1 MAKLTYY
8 TNYQDLKKSQKLM
21 ETQQHDLPADN
32 EFKEFINLLTKHRI
46 SKEHS
51 RINKGFNPSA
61 NGK

>member
-8 TNYQDLKKSQKLM
+8 TNYQDLKKSQKLI
-21 ETQQHDLPADN
+21 ESKQYDLPTDN

-51 RINKGFNPSA
+51 KINKGSKLST